1 MDKNDFEFEVD
12 EIKEADDAYDYS
24 DLEDLSLI
32 PPKKKQNVSTEELLE
47 KKAAGGIRILGIV
60 TGVFLILCVVAA
72 GIYFPFNSLKKN
84 TYAYNYNQGV
94 IYYQDMNY
102 EEAIKSF
109 EKALTYKEAHNIN
122 ERIYLYKCYK
132 TIGQEEKAIQVL
144 RDILQY
150 EPYHIETITALA
162 GYYYK
167 NSQLD
172 LLDEL
177 VEKYKGTEA
186 ESAVSSYMLDM
197 PAVSHD
203 SGKYNNSIDVVLY
216 SSTGDNIYY
225 TLNGSDPTSYDTLYT
240 EPVKIGKGTTTL
252 KAVVISSSGISSAVA
267 EYRYEIEYVAPDSP
281 QVSPAS
287 GNYTENQKITVENI
301 LEGANAYYTLDG
313 SVPALDSEKYTEP
326 IDMPGGNN
334 IFSVAVI
341 TDDGVS
347 SEVVKRNYNLKVSE
361 KYSFDASVEAIKY
374 VLIKKQ
380 EITSDGSATVDGNA
394 VKFVYYAKR
403 AVNNSEMYL
412 MYYDIM
418 EGSEYVRQDY
428 FWGVD
433 IQSGAT
439 YKVVDVNGVLTPEE
453 YK

>member
-1 MDKNDFEFEVD
+1 M
-12 EIKEADDAYDYS
+12 
-24 DLEDLSLI
+24 
-32 PPKKKQNVSTEELLE
+32 EELLE
-47 KKAAGGIRILGIV
+47 KKAAGGMKILGIA
-60 TGVFLILCVVAA
+60 TGVVLVLCLVAVGLYFL
-72 GIYFPFNSLKKN
+72 FDNLKKN
-84 TYAYNYNQGV
+84 TYAYHYNQGV
-94 IYYQDMNY
+94 LSYQEMKFED
-102 EEAIKSF
+102 AIKSF
-109 EKALTYKEAHNIN
+109 EKALTYDEAHNIN

-132 TIGQEEKAIQVL
+132 TMGQEDKAIQVL
-144 RDILQY
+144 GEILQY
-150 EPYHIETITALA
+150 EPYHIETITALSS
-162 GYYYK
+162 YYY
-167 NSQLD
+167 NNNQLD
-172 LLDEL
+172 LLNEL

-186 ESAVSSYMLDM
+186 EGAVSSYMMDV

-203 SGKYNNSIDVVLY
+203 SGKYNNSIDVVMY

-225 TLNGSDPTSYDTLYT
+225 TLNGSTPTSYDTLYT
-240 EPVKIGKGTTTL
+240 GPVNIGKGFTTL
-252 KAVVISSSGISSAVA
+252 KAVVINDAGISSAVA
-267 EYRYEIEYVAPDSP
+267 EYQYDIEFVAPDVP
-281 QVSPAS
+281 EVSPAS
-287 GNYTENQKITVENI
+287 GNYTENQKITVANI
-301 LEGANAYYTLDG
+301 TEGADAYYTLDG
-313 SVPALDSEKYTEP
+313 STPTLNSEKYIEP

-341 TDDGVS
+341 TADGVS
-347 SEVVKRNYNLKVSE
+347 SSVVKRNYNLKVSE

-380 EITSDGSATVDGNA
+380 EITSDGSATADGKA

-418 EGSEYVRQDY
+418 EGSDYVRQDY

-433 IQSGAT
+433 VQTGDT

>member
-1 MDKNDFEFEVD
+1 MDKDDFLFEVD
-12 EIKEADDAYDYS
+12 EIKEAEDVYDFN

-32 PPKKKQNVSTEELLE
+32 PPKKKQKKSVEDMLE
-47 KKAAGGIRILGIV
+47 KKAAGGMKILGIA
-60 TGVFLILCVVAA
+60 TGVILVLCVIAVGA
-72 GIYFPFNSLKKN
+72 YFLFNSLKKN

-94 IYYQDMNY
+94 ISYQEMKFED
-102 EEAIKSF
+102 AVKSF
-109 EKALTYKEAHNIN
+109 EKALTYKDAHNIN

-132 TIGQEEKAIQVL
+132 TLGQEDKAIQML
-144 RDILQY
+144 REILQY
-150 EPYHIETITALA
+150 EPYHEETIMALA
-162 GYYYK
+162 AYYY
-167 NSQLD
+167 NNGQAE
-172 LLDEL
+172 LLNGL
-177 VEKYKGTEA
+177 VETYKGTEA
-186 ESAVSSYMLDM
+186 ENAVSSYMLDM

-203 SGKYNNSIDVVLY
+203 SGRYNNSIDVVMY

-225 TLNGSDPTSYDTLYT
+225 TLNGSTPTSYDTLYT
-240 EPVKIGKGTTTL
+240 GPVNIGKGSTTL
-252 KAVVISSSGISSAVA
+252 KAVVINSSGISSAVA
-267 EYRYEIEYVAPDSP
+267 EYKYDIEYVIPDAPD
-281 QVSPAS
+281 VSPAS

-301 LEGANAYYTLDG
+301 AEGADAYYTLDG
-313 SVPALDSEKYTEP
+313 SVPTLESEKYTEP

-341 TDDGVS
+341 TGDGVS
-347 SEVVKRNYNLKVSE
+347 SSAVKRNYNLKVSE

-380 EITSDGSATVDGNA
+380 EITSDGSSTADGNA

-403 AVNNSEMYL
+403 TVNNSEMYL

-428 FWGVD
+428 FWGVNV
-433 IQSGAT
+433 QTGET